1 LGVSGGGDDW
11 VAGAA
16 GTKELDVYRLIA
28 ALGLASAASI
38 ATAATINVSGLD
50 SSAPWWERV
59 TVTIS
64 GDGQPQGCRFESSLK
79 PGEATVCQVAASQAA
94 VAKTSTGSKDQST
107 RITFE
112 RRFSPARPGD
122 ADLPTGDT
130 LLGQQVMAL
139 AIGAKGTVDNCE
151 IVSAS
156 GDMRPQYGCKEASA
170 ERFQAGATSSHAAPR
185 QGYMTIL
192 VYGHSEHVV

>member
-1 LGVSGGGDDW
+1 ML
-11 VAGAA
+11 
-16 GTKELDVYRLIA
+16 RMIA
-28 ALGLASAASI
+28 ALGLASAATI
-38 ATAATINVSGLD
+38 ATAATTNIAALD
-50 SSAPWWERV
+50 SAAPWWEKV

-64 GDGQPQGCRFESSLK
+64 GDGQPQACQFESSLK
-79 PGEATVCQVAASQAA
+79 ATQPCDVVASPAA
-94 VAKTSTGSKDQST
+94 VAKAASGPKDSYT

-112 RRFSPARPGD
+112 RRFSPNTPDPAG
-122 ADLPTGDT
+122 LPTGDT

-156 GDMRPQYGCKEASA
+156 GDMRPEYGCKEASA
-170 ERFQAGATSSHAAPR
+170 EKFHASAQTGAATATSQKA
-185 QGYMTIL
+185 YMTIL